1 MSRVI
6 KIKKGKNIRL
16 VGESELQILETYESS
31 NYALKPGDYR
41 GIVPKMEVKVGAKV
55 KAGDTIFHSK
65 TNPDV
70 KFTSPVSGEVIEIVR
85 GERRVILE
93 VVVKADE
100 SIEYKKFDTNRDVK
114 EVMLE
119 SGFWPILKQRPFN
132 VIADQN
138 IRPKAIHISA
148 FDSSPLAPDYNF
160 VLKDEQDFFKRGMAA
175 LSTLTDGQVHI
186 NVDQKADNLNCFT
199 DSEIA
204 NTNHFNGPHPS
215 GLVGVQIHHV
225 DPIMKGDVV
234 WTVNVQHV
242 TILGRFLATGHYD
255 MMQTIALNGSE
266 VKTPAYIKCISGANM
281 EDLFSKYVIS
291 NRNPRYISG
300 NVLTGEQIDKLGYI
314 GFYEDQITVI
324 PEGNEYEFLGWLFPS
339 YARPSASKALP
350 YSYSKKA
357 FKVNTNYHGE
367 PRAFVVSGEY
377 EKVLP
382 MDLFPVHL
390 LKACLA
396 QDMENMEK
404 LGIYELVEEDLAL
417 CEFVCTSKI
426 KVQQILREGLNLIE
440 SEG

>member
-1 MSRVI
+1 MSKVI

-16 VGESELQILETYESS
+16 IGESQLSMLETYKSS
-31 NYALKPGDYR
+31 TYALKPSDYN
-41 GIVPKMEVKVGAKV
+41 GIIPKMEVKVGDKV

-65 TNPDV
+65 ANPDV
-70 KFTSPVSGEVIEIVR
+70 KFTSSVSGEITEIVR

-93 VVVKADE
+93 IVIKADE
-100 SIEYKKFDTNRDVK
+100 VIDYKKFDTNRDVRD
-114 EVMLE
+114 VMLE

-132 VIADQN
+132 VMADQKT
-138 IRPKAIHISA
+138 RPKAIHISA
-148 FDSSPLAPDYNF
+148 FDSSPLAPDYNY
-160 VLKDEQDFFKRGMAA
+160 VTEGQEDHFKRGMAA
-175 LSTLTDGQVHI
+175 LSTLTDGQIHI
-186 NVDQKADNLNCFT
+186 NVNQKANNLSCFT

-204 NTNHFNGPHPS
+204 QVNYFDGPHPS

-225 DPIMKGDVV
+225 DPIMKGDTV

-242 TILGRFLATGHYD
+242 TLLGRFLATGHYD
-255 MMQTIALNGSE
+255 MTQTIAINGSE
-266 VKTPAYIKCISGANM
+266 VEAPAYVKCISGANM
-281 EDLFSKYVIS
+281 EDLL
-291 NRNPRYISG
+291 NRNVKKSETPRYISG

-314 GFYEDQITVI
+314 GFFHDQITVI

-339 YARPSASKALP
+339 YRRPTASKALP
-350 YSYSKKA
+350 SYYSNKA

-367 PRAFVVSGEY
+367 PRAFVVTGEY

-396 QDMENMEK
+396 QDLENMEK
-404 LGIYELVEEDLAL
+404 LGIYEVVEEDMAL

-426 KVQQILREGLNLIE
+426 KVQQILRDGLNLIE